1 LELILNSRAEQADNL
16 FVAFL
21 WRIQRRMKAMRAPI
35 IVAALAIV
43 FGGNAPSLAQP
54 NMQGAVELSNGA
66 KVPQN
71 PSLPK
76 LNLTNMQREQI
87 RKAVLTEHN
96 EVEFQLKPTKPAKD
110 FTPTVGAAIPKGVK
124 AQSLPTP
131 VLSQMPELRDYMY
144 VKMKDQVLIV
154 NGMTNKIVDIFSE
167 TQPLS

>member
-1 LELILNSRAEQADNL
+1 MRVLVIAC
-16 FVAFL
+16 
-21 WRIQRRMKAMRAPI
+21 AM
-35 IVAALAIV
+35 VFGSTVLALAQSNV
-43 FGGNAPSLAQP
+43 
-54 NMQGAVELSNGA
+54 QGAVELSDGT

-76 LNLTNMQREQI
+76 LNLTNIQREQI

-96 EVEFQLKPTKPAKD
+96 EVEFQLAATKAAKD
-110 FTPTVGAAIPKGVK
+110 FAPSVGAKIPKGVK

-154 NGMTNKIVDIFSE
+154 NGMTNTIIDVFSQTE
-167 TQPLS
+167 PLS

>member
-1 LELILNSRAEQADNL
+1 
-16 FVAFL
+16 
-21 WRIQRRMKAMRAPI
+21 MRSPT
-35 IVAALAIV
+35 IVATLAIM
-43 FGGNAPSLAQP
+43 LAGTALSQAQQ
-54 NMQGAVELSNGA
+54 NVQGAVELSNGT

-87 RKAVLTEHN
+87 RKSVLTEHN
-96 EVEFQLKPTKPAKD
+96 EIEFRLAATKAAKD
-110 FTPTVGAAIPKGVK
+110 FTPAVDAKIPKGVK

-131 VLSQMPELRDYMY
+131 VLSEMPELRDYMY

-154 NGMTNKIVDIFSE
+154 NGMTNKIVDVFSE

>member
-1 LELILNSRAEQADNL
+1 
-16 FVAFL
+16 
-21 WRIQRRMKAMRAPI
+21 MRSST
-35 IVAALAIV
+35 IVAALAIIL
-43 FGGNAPSLAQP
+43 GGTAVSLAQQ
-54 NMQGAVELSNGA
+54 NVQGSVELSNGT
-66 KVPQN
+66 KVSQN

-96 EVEFQLKPTKPAKD
+96 EVEFRLAATKSAKD
-110 FTPTVGAAIPKGVK
+110 FAPAVGAKIPKGVK

-131 VLSQMPELRDYMY
+131 VLSQMPDLRDYMY

-154 NGMTNKIVDIFSE
+154 NGMTNRIVDMFPE